1 MCQGKSVYNI
11 NMSEVDPQVY
21 PIDFESMITNVWL
34 YVNPL
39 KGCHAITSNKGRK
52 LAVFINENVGRKWEL
67 KSDTLK
73 RMIGYL
79 VTWEEMKIIAS
90 KECDN
95 RYELF
100 LDTN

>member
-1 MCQGKSVYNI
+1 LSRKIIYNI

-21 PIDFESMITNVWL
+21 PIDFESMISNVWL

-39 KGCHAITSNKGRK
+39 KGCHAKTSTNGKK

-67 KSDTLK
+67 KSDTLQN
-73 RMIGYL
+73 MVGYL
-79 VTWEEMKIIAS
+79 VSWSEMKLIAS
-90 KECDN
+90 KETNN

-100 LDTN
+100 LDTD